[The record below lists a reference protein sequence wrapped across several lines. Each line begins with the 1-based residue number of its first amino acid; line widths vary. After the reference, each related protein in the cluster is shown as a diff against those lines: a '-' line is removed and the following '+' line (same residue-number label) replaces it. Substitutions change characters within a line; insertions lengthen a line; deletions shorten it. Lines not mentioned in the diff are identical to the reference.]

1 MTFWGH
7 LSVDYN
13 LVEYQLM
20 TFWGRLSVRNIG
32 LWPFWGHLSLWNN
45 SLWPSEVVC
54 LCGILDYDLFE
65 VVCPCGIP
73 AYDLP
78 RSFVC
83 AGYQLMTFWGR
94 LSVRNIG
101 LWPFWGHLSVDYN
114 LFEVVCPCGIT
125 AYDLL
130 RSFVCAGY
138 RITIFLRSFCPFE
151 NTSSWPSEVICLC
164 GISDYDLFWGRLSL
178 WNTQL
183 MTFWGHLS
191 VDYNLFKVVCPCG
204 IPAYDLL
211 RSFVCAGY
219 RITIFLRSF
228 VLLEYQLMTF
238 VSVRD
243 TRSWPSE
250 VVCLCGLPAHDLLRS
265 FVCAGY
271 RITTFFEVVCP
282 CGIPSLWP
290 SEVICLWIA
299 TFLRSSV
306 LVEYQLM
313 TFWGRLSFWNTSS
326 WPFEVV
332 CLCGIPDYNL
342 FEVVCPFENTS
353 SWPFEVVCLWGIS
366 DYDLFRSFV
375 CAEYQIMTFWGRL
388 ITAYDLLRSFV
399 CAKYRI
405 TTFWNTSSWPFE
417 VLCLCGISDYDLFE
431 VVCPFGIPAHDSEV
445 VCLCGTLD
453 LWPFEVVCLCGILHW
468 WPLRSFVFAESLDCD
483 LFKVICLCL
492 DLSFIKKDHPSVCIR
507 SFDLDFLQPL
517 QGSAFAESAQDFFFV
532 PIILLEGWSLVS
544 PFSIWEFMMDCIPF
558 PDLHDYGEGQRG

>member
-65 VVCPCGIP
+65 VICPCGIP

-130 RSFVCAGY
+130 RSFVCV
-138 RITIFLRSFCPFE
+138 ITTFLR
-151 NTSSWPSEVICLC
+151 L
-164 GISDYDLFWGRLSL
+164 
-178 WNTQL
+178 
-183 MTFWGHLS
+183 
-191 VDYNLFKVVCPCG
+191 
-204 IPAYDLL
+204 
-211 RSFVCAGY
+211 
-219 RITIFLRSF
+219 F

-238 VSVRD
+238 VSVWD

-250 VVCLCGLPAHDLLRS
+250 VVCLCGLPAHGLLRS

-290 SEVICLWIA
+290 SEVICLWI
-299 TFLRSSV
+299 TTL
-306 LVEYQLM
+306 
-313 TFWGRLSFWNTSS
+313 WNTSL
-326 WPFEVV
+326 WPSEVV
-332 CLCGIPDYNL
+332 
-342 FEVVCPFENTS
+342 
-353 SWPFEVVCLWGIS
+353 
-366 DYDLFRSFV
+366 
-375 CAEYQIMTFWGRL
+375 
-388 ITAYDLLRSFV
+388 
-399 CAKYRI
+399 
-405 TTFWNTSSWPFE
+405 
-417 VLCLCGISDYDLFE
+417 CLCGISDYDLFE
-431 VVCPFGIPAHDSEV
+431 VV
-445 VCLCGTLD
+445 
-453 LWPFEVVCLCGILHW
+453 
-468 WPLRSFVFAESLDCD
+468 
-483 LFKVICLCL
+483 
-492 DLSFIKKDHPSVCIR
+492 LSFWKYQLMTFWGRLSVRNIGLR
-507 SFDLDFLQPL
+507 
-517 QGSAFAESAQDFFFV
+517 
-532 PIILLEGWSLVS
+532 
-544 PFSIWEFMMDCIPF
+544 PF
-558 PDLHDYGEGQRG
+558 